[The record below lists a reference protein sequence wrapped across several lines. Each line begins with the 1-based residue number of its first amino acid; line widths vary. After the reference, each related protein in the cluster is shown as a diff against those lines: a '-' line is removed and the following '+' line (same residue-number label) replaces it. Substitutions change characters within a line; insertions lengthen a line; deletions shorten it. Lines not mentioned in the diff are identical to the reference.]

1 MPTARHPN
9 LHLLDQPLARAIVT
23 QIRQWNTPKEV
34 FRKLVADLS
43 LILFIE
49 MSRRLTTQVI
59 EVDTPLQK
67 TKGVQ
72 IKENIVLVPILR
84 AGLGMLASIENFV
97 PGAAVGHLGMYRD
110 EKTLQPH
117 HYYAKLPTDLSLAS
131 VYILDPML
139 ATGHSAIAAVDEV
152 KKRGARHIQMGC
164 IIAAP
169 EGVKALSKRHP
180 KVEIYAAALDRKLNT
195 KGYILPG
202 LGDAGDRLFGT

>member
-9 LHLLDQPLARAIVT
+9 FHLLNQPLARAMVT
-23 QIRQWNTPKEV
+23 QLRLWNTPKEV

-49 MSRRLTTQVI
+49 MSRRLTTRVI

-67 TKGVQ
+67 TKGFQ

-97 PGAAVGHLGMYRD
+97 PGAAVGHLGIYRD

-117 HYYAKLPTDLSLAS
+117 HYYAKLPTDLSQAS

-139 ATGHSAIAAVDEV
+139 ATGHSAITAVDEV
-152 KKRGARHIQMGC
+152 KKRGARYIQLGC
-164 IIAAP
+164 LIAAP
-169 EGVKALSKRHP
+169 EGVKALSKHHP
-180 KVEIYAAALDRKLNT
+180 KVEIYAAALDRKLNA
-195 KGYILPG
+195 KGFILPG